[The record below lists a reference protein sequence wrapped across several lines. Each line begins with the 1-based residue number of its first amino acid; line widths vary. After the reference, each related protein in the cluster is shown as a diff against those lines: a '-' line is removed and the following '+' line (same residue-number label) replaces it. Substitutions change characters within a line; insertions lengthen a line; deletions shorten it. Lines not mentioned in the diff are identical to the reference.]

1 MSLLPAG
8 KFSVRK
14 GDPGKFS
21 VRKGDCKADSL
32 VAFSQDHGGIP
43 RGPEDASLSPQRE
56 RAGHSAP

>member
-1 MSLLPAG
+1 MSLPPA
-8 KFSVRK
+8 
-14 GDPGKFS
+14 GKFS